1 MRQRHMVGAG
11 RPYVA
16 LFDTPQT
23 IEVRFMAKKQLKPAI
38 LSIAIAAGLA
48 TSAMPAQALT
58 LGISGQINKTIG
70 YIDNGDDSALGFFD
84 NSISGSRFR
93 FTGEEDIGGG
103 LKVGG
108 VWEWQWQNSPTS
120 EASFNSNGKFNETTA
135 TLQDRKTELYFA
147 GKWGKVSLGKGDGA
161 ANGSAEVDLSGTTT
175 IDYSGGN
182 QDLLSAMT
190 YGGSPTGITVGSTY
204 SEFDGESRNDR
215 LRYDT
220 PKLAKVLTIS
230 GSVANANERE
240 IAVWYAQNVGSAKVA
255 AALGYTDNKDAT
267 TTSGTIDR
275 TRTALSASALLK
287 NGLNFT
293 ISYSTQDNKAPT
305 PSQQSTNSYF
315 KIGWTK
321 GKNAVSLSYGQQS
334 GDPLNASLSSSAEP
348 SSIAVSYNYTL
359 VRDVEVYAGLR
370 TSSADSSGL
379 DDVTGVWIG
388 SRIKWE

>member
-1 MRQRHMVGAG
+1 
-11 RPYVA
+11 
-16 LFDTPQT
+16 
-23 IEVRFMAKKQLKPAI
+23 MAKKQLKPAI
-38 LSIAIAAGLA
+38 LSMAIAAGLA
-48 TSAMPAQALT
+48 TSAAPAQALT

-70 YIDNGDDSALGFFD
+70 YIDNGDNSAIGFFD

-120 EASFNSNGKFNETTA
+120 KAAFNSNGKFNETTA

-182 QDLLSAMT
+182 QDLLSSMT
-190 YGGSPTGITVGSTY
+190 YGSSSVTVGSTY
-204 SEFDGESRNDR
+204 GEFDGESRNDR
-215 LRYDT
+215 IRYDT
-220 PKLAKVLTIS
+220 PKIAKVLS
-230 GSVANANERE
+230 FAVSYADANEQE
-240 IAVWYAQNVGSAKVA
+240 IAVRYAQSLGNTKIA

-267 TTSGTIDR
+267 TSNAATASSTDR
-275 TRTALSASALLK
+275 KRASLSASALLK

-293 ISYSTQDNKAPT
+293 ISYSTQDNKAVA

-315 KIGWTK
+315 KVGWKK

-334 GDPLNASLSSSAEP
+334 GDPLNSSLSSNAEP
-348 SSIAVSYNYTL
+348 STIAVAYNYTIH
-359 VRDVEVYAGLR
+359 RDVEVYAGLR
-370 TSSADSSGL
+370 QSSADTSGL
-379 DDVTGVWIG
+379 DDVSGLWIG
-388 SRIKWE
+388 SRIKWK

>member
-1 MRQRHMVGAG
+1 MRQRHKIGAG
-11 RPYVA
+11 KSYVA

-23 IEVRFMAKKQLKPAI
+23 NR
-38 LSIAIAAGLA
+38 G
-48 TSAMPAQALT
+48 THALT

-70 YIDNGDDSALGFFD
+70 YIDNGDDSAVGFFD

-120 EASFNSNGKFNETTA
+120 SANFNTYGKFDETTA

-182 QDLLSAMT
+182 QDLLGSMT
-190 YGGSPTGITVGSTY
+190 YGGTPAGVTVGSTY

-230 GSVANANERE
+230 GSVANANEKE
-240 IAVWYAQNVGSAKVA
+240 IAVWYAQKFGGAQVA
-255 AALGYTDNKDAT
+255 AALGYTDNQDTGT
-267 TTSGTIDR
+267 TDR
-275 TRTALSASALLK
+275 TRTALSASGRLK

-293 ISYSTQDNKAPT
+293 VSYSTQDNKTPT
-305 PSQQSTNSYF
+305 PSQTSTNSYF

-334 GDPLNASLSSSAEP
+334 GDPLNSSLSSNAEP
-348 SSIAVSYNYTL
+348 STIALSYNYTPA
-359 VRDVEVYAGLR
+359 RDVEVYAGLR
-370 TSSADSSGL
+370 QSSADTSGL
-379 DDVTGVWIG
+379 DDVSGLWIG
-388 SRIKWE
+388 SRIKWR